1 MDYQQIILE
10 LSSMAAAVG
19 TSVGILWK
27 RVTKIEE
34 LIDRKLNNGIR
45 DELNKIQ
52 VSMATLTADI
62 KHLPRRKSDD

>member
-19 TSVGILWK
+19 TSVGILWR